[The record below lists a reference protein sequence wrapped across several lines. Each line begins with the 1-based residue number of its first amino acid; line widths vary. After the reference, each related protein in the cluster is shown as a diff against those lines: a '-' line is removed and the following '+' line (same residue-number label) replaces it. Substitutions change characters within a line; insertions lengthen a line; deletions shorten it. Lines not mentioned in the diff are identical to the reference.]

1 LPGPDIFISY
11 NREDVATAQV
21 YRDSLAREGYDVWWD
36 ATLHSGEAY
45 DQVTE
50 EALRTAKAVVVLWSP
65 RSVNSRWVR
74 AEASIADEN
83 GTLVP
88 AKIETCQLPVMFR
101 LTQTAELS
109 HWRGEAGDPA
119 WQAFQE
125 DVRRLMAAKAE
136 TAHPSPA
143 PRPLPQSRDARPS
156 VAVLPFIHRSSQAED
171 EALCEDMVEDI
182 TVALSL
188 NPWVGVVAASAT
200 ATYRAGARDI
210 RQIGRELGVR
220 YLLEGNMRRVGDSLR
235 VTGQLVEA
243 ESGNIMWTQRF
254 DRPLTEFGALQEDL
268 VTEVAA
274 HLSVQVERAEVD
286 HALKRPSSST
296 AWEAF
301 VRSVAHLTR
310 NTRAAWTAGVA
321 EGRRALE
328 LDPGYGL
335 AYAPLLTNLANLW
348 RLRGDDDPQVAQEI
362 VDGIRKA
369 RALEPDH
376 PIVLVGCGGALN
388 YLDKP
393 LEALPLLRRAA
404 TTNPHLDYTR
414 TPYGMLLV
422 RLGKLEEGL
431 AEFDASERFGPN
443 SMWNAP
449 ASIWRSVVHLRA
461 GRPEQ
466 AREAI
471 EQALLLVPDAVDA
484 LLQSALC
491 LASLSEVEGAREAI
505 RHLRSSDPEVS
516 GVAAEKLVR
525 WMYSGSDTF
534 DAHAAYV
541 RQLWHET
548 GSNA

>member
-1 LPGPDIFISY
+1 MPDVFLSY
-11 NREDVATAQV
+11 NREDAAVAKLFA
-21 YRDSLAREGYDVWWD
+21 DAFAREGLEVWWD
-36 ATLHSGEAY
+36 VTLRSGETY
-45 DQVTE
+45 DEVTE
-50 EALRTAKAVVVLWSP
+50 AALRNAKTVVVLWSP
-65 RSVNSRWVR
+65 RSVVSHWVR
-74 AEASIADEN
+74 AEATIAHRAK
-83 GTLVP
+83 TLVP
-88 AKIETCQLPVMFR
+88 AIIEPCNKPVMFE

-109 HWRGEAGDPA
+109 HWQGDTGDHC
-119 WQAFQE
+119 WQAFLT
-125 DVRRLMAAKAE
+125 DVRGLVAANSQKVHE
-136 TAHPSPA
+136 SPA
-143 PRPLPQSRDARPS
+143 PRQLTKPHDTRPS
-156 VAVLPFIHRSSQAED
+156 IAVLPFVDRSSRAEN

-188 NPWVGVVAASAT
+188 NPWTAVVAASAT
-200 ATYRAGARDI
+200 AAYRGGARDL

-243 ESGNIMWTQRF
+243 ETGNIMWTQRF
-254 DRPLTEFGALQEDL
+254 DRPLAEFGALQEDL

-274 HLSVQVERAEVD
+274 HLSVQVERAEVE
-286 HALKRPSSST
+286 HALKRPVSST

-301 VRSVAHLTR
+301 VRSVAHLSR
-310 NTRAAWTAGVA
+310 STRAAWTAGVA

-348 RLRGDDDPQVAQEI
+348 RLRGADDPVLAQEI
-362 VDGIRKA
+362 VDSIRKA

-376 PIVLVGCGGALN
+376 PIVLVGCGSALN
-388 YLDKP
+388 YLDRP

-422 RLGKLEEGL
+422 RVGKLDEGL

-449 ASIWRSVVHLRA
+449 ASIWRSVVHLQTN
-461 GRPEQ
+461 RPYV

-471 EQALLLVPDAVDA
+471 EQALLLVPDAVEA
-484 LLQSALC
+484 LLQNALC
-491 LASLSEVEGAREAI
+491 LATLGELTGARDAL
-505 RHLRSSDPEVS
+505 RHLRASDAEVDRET
-516 GVAAEKLVR
+516 AEKYVQF
-525 WMYSGSDTF
+525 MYSGSDKANSYASSMRKLW
-534 DAHAAYV
+534 DAAV
-541 RQLWHET
+541 P
-548 GSNA
+548 S